1 MLGNEEYCC
10 WEVGKRERVVLEKA
24 ILLRN
29 PEKLCWLIDEC
40 ENWWIRNFFLHKQ
53 FQCTQ
58 LIFQRHLHC
67 RRRCLI
73 VVINRNDS
81 VCLCWERL
89 KSVNFNLK
97 LPRRSAQLTCS
108 VCHHFSF
115 LIHIFFLIYNIDVF
129 YCYFMMIVNVQSP
142 TLCFLLVQYIDFEW
156 NWIYI
161 KAMAHIVSMCVTYKK
176 QNTFRLK
183 RHD

>member
-1 MLGNEEYCC
+1 MLRSRK
-10 WEVGKRERVVLEKA
+10 KRESRPWKGYTAEESREIVL
-24 ILLRN
+24 INRWMR
-29 PEKLCWLIDEC
+29 KLVNQD
-40 ENWWIRNFFLHKQ
+40 FFLHKQ